1 MRQTTWK
8 SLLLLSAWSVALCA
22 WAVDPGSYLTPA
34 CTKADPYTFSS
45 LAGTTLSLPNTLY
58 PEWSIFNASKESSET
73 ASSYFVSDGTDTS
86 IGAGMFTFTEKLL
99 SDEKA
104 YLALA
109 IKDENGDPLSLEPTP
124 KKLRKDSFSFK
135 VRFARSDT
143 APDIETLKEMYPS
156 YAASKP
162 DSSGSLPTYTAA
174 KLGVCVLQ
182 DGYFYVS
189 RVRSGSSTDTDT
201 GMADSF
207 VFEFCKTKYT
217 YADVSADEGAVI
229 IRIEFMSYMDDSGQ
243 NAPARSFRICA
254 RAAEA
259 DESTEV
265 CLTKGRGY
273 RWLSDPEKGY
283 GFDFSS
289 LEADDDCQWFPAID
303 NACAANGDTML
314 EVTGIDTVR
323 YAAFSATGGGLY
335 SAWMETKREA
345 ETAAAL
351 SAYTLGSFAPFVNDS
366 GTLFSLYVDWAT
378 TYGVSLSDYL
388 DRAST
393 ASVLSLASADDA
405 SSGSSAETAFN
416 AFLLDMDPKVA
427 EGTTLSLL
435 LTGLTT
441 EDDSILFTAC
451 APAGSSLATSISKAG
466 KLYVRRAASPAG
478 VASAEL
484 VALESSQFSVADKQG
499 NLTVQLPRTVGEG
512 EDAVEMPFLQVLLKP
527 ITETP

>member
-8 SLLLLSAWSVALCA
+8 CVCLISAWSVALCA
-22 WAVDPGSYLTPA
+22 WAVDPGSALSPA
-34 CTKADPYTFSS
+34 CTKADPYTFLNS
-45 LAGTTLSLPNTLY
+45 AGATLSLPNTLY

-73 ASSYFVSDGTDTS
+73 ASSYSVSDGSDAS
-86 IGAGMFTFTEKLL
+86 IGAGMFTFSEKLL
-99 SDEKA
+99 SDESA
-104 YLALA
+104 YLALK
-109 IKDENGDPLSLEPTP
+109 IQDTNGDPLSLEPTAN
-124 KKLRKDSFSFK
+124 KLRKDSFSFK
-135 VRFARSDT
+135 VRFARSDA
-143 APDIETLKEMYPS
+143 APDIDTLKEMYPS

-162 DSSGSLPTYTAA
+162 DASGYLPTYTAA

-201 GMADSF
+201 GMAEDF

-217 YADVSADEGAVI
+217 YEEVCPGEGAVI

-254 RAAEA
+254 RAADA
-259 DESTEV
+259 DESAEV
-265 CLTKGRGY
+265 CLTEKRGY
-273 RWLSDPEKGY
+273 RWMTTEEKGY
-283 GFDFSS
+283 AFDFSS

-303 NACAANGDTML
+303 NACAASSPDRLDAST
-314 EVTGIDTVR
+314 IDTLQ

-335 SAWMETKREA
+335 SAWMEANREV
-345 ETAAAL
+345 ETAATL
-351 SAYTLGSFAPFVNDS
+351 SAYALGSFEPFVT
-366 GTLFSLYVDWAT
+366 GTGSLFALYVDWAA

-388 DRAST
+388 DRASS
-393 ASVLSLASADDA
+393 ASLFALASADATD
-405 SSGSSAETAFN
+405 SESSADTAFN
-416 AFLLDMDPKVA
+416 AFLLNMDPKVA

-441 EDDSILFTAC
+441 EGDDILFTAC
-451 APAGSSLATSISKAG
+451 APAGASLATSISKAG

-484 VALESSQFSVADKQG
+484 VALESSQFSVADNQG
-499 NLTVQLPRTVGEG
+499 NLTVQLPRKVGTG